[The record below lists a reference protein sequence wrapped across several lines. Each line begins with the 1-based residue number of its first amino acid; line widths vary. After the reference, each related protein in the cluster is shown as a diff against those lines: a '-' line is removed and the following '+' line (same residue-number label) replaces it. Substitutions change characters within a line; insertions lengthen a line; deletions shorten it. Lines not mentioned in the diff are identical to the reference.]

1 MAYMAR
7 WGNKGFIVSPSKIAV
22 LEGLSTS
29 LTLKEDSENDTSG
42 TQPTNTRGRELR
54 PITFKVKYLRA
65 AGVDPRAQ
73 IAEWEAELG
82 NAYPLIIGNERFG
95 ETKMKLTKVAS
106 SDILLSNSGAFLQAV
121 VSITLEEYSEGKTSK
136 LLGTTTT
143 ASGNIVNSEAA
154 AKAAETYK
162 ATIEAKKAALAATP
176 TATDKAQ
183 KSPVA
188 KFART
193 EAVLK

>member
-95 ETKMKLTKVAS
+95 EAKMKLTKVAS
-106 SDILLSNSGAFLQAV
+106 SDILLSNSGTFLQAV

-136 LLGTTTT
+136 LIKTEN
-143 ASGNIVNSEAA
+143 GNIVNTEAA

-162 ATIEAKKAALAATP
+162 ATIEAKKAALSATP
-176 TATDKAQ
+176 TATDKMQ
-183 KSPVA
+183 KSPLA